1 VPLWNSLPGEIKSSL
16 SIQSLKR
23 KLYIIT
29 TLKKLMHV
37 LMLIGQGLGK
47 RFALNVVLVLCLVVR
62 RSACYEFLY
71 ECNYV

>member
-1 VPLWNSLPGEIKSSL
+1 MLMFVCF
-16 SIQSLKR
+16 
-23 KLYIIT
+23 
-29 TLKKLMHV
+29 LMHV

-47 RFALNVVLVLCLVVR
+47 RFALNVVLVLCLGVR

>member
-1 VPLWNSLPGEIKSSL
+1 MLMFVCFLI
-16 SIQSLKR
+16 
-23 KLYIIT
+23 
-29 TLKKLMHV
+29 KLMHV

-62 RSACYEFLY
+62 RSACSEFLY